1 MMFATAGVNGQEFLT
16 LWDCLAIA
24 SEKNIDI
31 RSLEMLNEINTEEL
45 KMTRTGLLPD
55 ISANANISEAIQDS
69 RIRFIDDIIPP
80 SEITGARTN
89 GQSMSLN
96 TNLNFTSFAA
106 SIATNKAGR
115 FNVLAQENSQIDE
128 QNRILLGIATA
139 YLDALIRTETQTI
152 FLHQVE
158 SSENLFRIAEHQIKL
173 GVMDSATYYQAMVH
187 LEEDYLSKAELEIQ
201 VSYFTRE
208 LLRLI
213 GLDKKEVVLDDLTN
227 VNMAGL
233 IVAQS
238 SIDSNAVLRQKQA
251 EIQALKHAKR
261 AGQINYLPSLS
272 AFAAYGFSNQT
283 FQNGIVVQST
293 YLGPSYGLGITYQL
307 TSIKQA
313 KHQVEIAKIQ
323 SDIALEQLLDI
334 EVRLKN
340 DLDRINAE
348 IEQLKITIQ
357 IKEKLAEIAEMN
369 LAAGITGFEVGRY
382 SIFELRTFQMSVLQ
396 AKLEAKASVTD
407 LVYKQLEKLALT
419 GDLKRVFLTQINQP

>member
-1 MMFATAGVNGQEFLT
+1 MMLAATGVNGQESLT
-16 LWDCLAIA
+16 LWDCLAIS

-31 RSLEMLNEINTEEL
+31 RSLEMLSKINAEEL

-96 TNLNFTSFAA
+96 ANLNFTSFAA

-115 FNVLAQENSQIDE
+115 FNALAQENSRIDE
-128 QNRILLGIATA
+128 QNRILLGVANA

-158 SSENLFRIAEHQIKL
+158 SSETLFRIAEHQIRL
-173 GVMDSATYYQAMVH
+173 GVMDSATYYQAMVN
-187 LEEDYLSKAELEIQ
+187 LEEDNLSKAELEIQ
-201 VSYFTRE
+201 ASYFTRE

-213 GLDKKEVVLDDLTN
+213 GSDKKEVVLDELTVFN
-227 VNMAGL
+227 VAEEPYVMSA
-233 IVAQS
+233 
-238 SIDSNAVLRQKQA
+238 IDSSAVLRQKQA
-251 EIQALKHAKR
+251 EIQALKYTKR

-307 TSIKQA
+307 ASVKQA
-313 KHQVEIAKIQ
+313 KHQVAIAKIQ
-323 SDIALEQLLDI
+323 SDMALEQLLDA
-334 EVRLKN
+334 ELRLKN
-340 DLDRINAE
+340 ELDRMNTE
-348 IEQLKITIQ
+348 IEQLKIAIEV
-357 IKEKLAEIAEMN
+357 KEKLAEIAEMN
-369 LAAGITGFEVGRY
+369 LVAGLAGFEVGRY
-382 SIFELRTFQMSVLQ
+382 SIFELRAFQMSVLQ
-396 AKLEAKASVTD
+396 AKLEAKASITD

-419 GDLKRVFLTQINQP
+419 GDLKRVFLNPNE